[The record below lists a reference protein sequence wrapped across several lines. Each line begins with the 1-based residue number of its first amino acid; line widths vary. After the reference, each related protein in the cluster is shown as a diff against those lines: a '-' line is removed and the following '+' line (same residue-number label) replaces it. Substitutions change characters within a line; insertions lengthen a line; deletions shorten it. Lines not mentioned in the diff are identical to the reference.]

1 MRPIDADELKK
12 IREDY
17 IQGKLN
23 FQGNEY
29 DMIDLCQT
37 LEVTPVRHGQWENY
51 PGHAYRRCSLCKILI
66 L

>member
-29 DMIDLCQT
+29 DMIDLC
-37 LEVTPVRHGQWENY
+37 
-51 PGHAYRRCSLCKILI
+51 
-66 L
+66 